1 MAPLLN
7 FCVNKRREI
16 RFMETHNKL
25 IKYHQLALPQI
36 GSNSA
41 SFPTSLGDF
50 LSLNWCQISLD
61 HYYNYRSLN
70 AFSLRA
76 LIGLV
81 R

>member
-7 FCVNKRREI
+7 FCVNKRRGI

-41 SFPTSLGDF
+41 SFPTPLGDF
-50 LSLNWCQISLD
+50 YL
-61 HYYNYRSLN
+61 
-70 AFSLRA
+70 
-76 LIGLV
+76 LIGV
-81 R
+81 KFH